1 MLHSNHIGAESA
13 ARHPQL
19 SRRILRQLETCLRWR
34 APTGQQRRRFADPK
48 GRAYHSP
55 FLSRDI
61 QRGADM
67 TPLTPETIS
76 AWLVDWSLLAA
87 AGDAMPP
94 RDPDDD
100 DEDEEDEEDEDGDEE
115 PPVVREPDE

>member
-1 MLHSNHIGAESA
+1 
-13 ARHPQL
+13 
-19 SRRILRQLETCLRWR
+19 
-34 APTGQQRRRFADPK
+34 
-48 GRAYHSP
+48 
-55 FLSRDI
+55 
-61 QRGADM
+61 M

-100 DEDEEDEEDEDGDEE
+100 DEDEEDEEDGDEE